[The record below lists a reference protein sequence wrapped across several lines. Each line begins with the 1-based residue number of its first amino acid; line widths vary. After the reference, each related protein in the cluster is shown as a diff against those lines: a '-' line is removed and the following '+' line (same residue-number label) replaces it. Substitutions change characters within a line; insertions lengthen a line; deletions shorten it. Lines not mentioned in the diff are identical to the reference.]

1 MVYHKLFRGRKPNHS
16 MMKNNR
22 NNRKIVKRKPTRTSA
37 QMSSIEATIE
47 HIRKVERIPKNYLVS
62 DAIIVDLI
70 YFDSTYTRVNPG
82 SAYMSYRMRMNSIY
96 DPDPAL
102 GTGAIPG
109 YTEWANFFNS
119 YRVLKFKY
127 DLEVSNQEAF
137 PQDVLVCPSR
147 SDLGVNYV
155 NIYDFLGNPRGKS
168 HTISSTGGQDRCRF
182 LDEIDLGQYYGN
194 PSQYLGD
201 DGFGGSAGGN
211 PAVMLFFNIAT
222 LSTANQTAAKGIF
235 TKGKYTFT
243 VLMHGRSIQTT

>member
-1 MVYHKLFRGRKPNHS
+1 

-22 NNRKIVKRKPTRTSA
+22 NNRKIVKRQRTKTSA
-37 QMSSIEATIE
+37 QMSSIEATFE
-47 HIRKVERIPKNYLVS
+47 QIRRVERIPKNYMAS

-70 YFDSTYTRVNPG
+70 YFDTTYTRVNAG

-109 YTEWANFFNS
+109 YAAWATFYNS
-119 YRVLKFKY
+119 YRVLVFKY

-137 PQDVLVCPSR
+137 PQDILVCPSR

-168 HTISSTGGQDRCRF
+168 HTISSTGGMDKTRF
-182 LDEIDLGQYYGN
+182 TDSIDLGQYYGN
-194 PSQYLGD
+194 PKQYLGD
-201 DGFGGSAGGN
+201 DGFGGSVGAN
-211 PAVMLFFNIAT
+211 PGVMMFFNIAT

-235 TKGKYTFT
+235 TKGKYTYT

>member
-1 MVYHKLFRGRKPNHS
+1 MSQTRKI
-16 MMKNNR
+16 MKNN
-22 NNRKIVKRKPTRTSA
+22 KRKTTKTSA
-37 QMSSIEATIE
+37 QMSSIEATLS
-47 HIRKVERIPKNYLVS
+47 HMRRVERIPRNYLVS

-70 YFDSTYTRVNPG
+70 YFDSTYTRVNAG
-82 SAYMSYRMRMNSIY
+82 NAYMSYRMRMNSIY

-109 YTEWANFFNS
+109 YTQWASFYNN
-119 YRVLKFKY
+119 YRVLVFKY

-147 SDLGVNYV
+147 SDLGTNYV
-155 NIYDFLGNPRGKS
+155 SIYDFLGNPRGKS
-168 HTISSTGGQDRCRF
+168 HTISSTGGQDKCRF
-182 LDEIDLGQYYGN
+182 SDKIDLGQYYGN

-201 DGFGGSAGGN
+201 DGFGGSVGGN
-211 PAVMLFFNIAT
+211 PGVMMFFNIAT

-235 TKGKYTFT
+235 TKGKYTYT